1 MSKETFK
8 SFVRENPNL
17 VQHVNSNNMTW
28 QKFYEMYE
36 LYGSNNSVWD
46 SYIKTEPSTSETS
59 SSRIHSAEKAFK
71 ELMNVVK
78 GINLEKVQKGIDSI
92 QKTISLVQELGTG
105 SNSNVQYERRPI
117 YKKFED

>member
-17 VQHVNSNNMTW
+17 VKHVNNNNMTW

-36 LYGSNNSVWD
+36 LYGTNNSVWD
-46 SYIKTEPSTSETS
+46 NYLKTETNDTVS
-59 SSRIHSAEKAFK
+59 SKFRSAENAFR
-71 ELMNVVK
+71 ELMGVVK

-105 SNSNVQYERRPI
+105 NSASTQYESRPI

>member
-8 SFVRENPNL
+8 MFVRSNPKL
-17 VQHVNSNNMTW
+17 LDYVKSNQMTW

-36 LYGSNNSVWD
+36 LYGSDNTVW
-46 SYIKTEPSTSETS
+46 STYLKNDTATRNTNKIS
-59 SSRIHSAEKAFK
+59 SAESTFK
-71 ELMNVVK
+71 ELMSVVK

-92 QKTISLVQELGTG
+92 QKTISLVQELGSG
-105 SNSNVQYERRPI
+105 NSNNNTYEQRPI